1 MLKSLDEEMLGHVDI
16 LKIKK
21 LFDAT
26 NNDKENVFDVKLIE
40 EVNANLKIWTCVSS
54 LQIVTFH

>member
-1 MLKSLDEEMLGHVDI
+1 MFKSLDEEMLEDEDI

-26 NNDKENVFDVKLIE
+26 NNENDECI
-40 EVNANLKIWTCVSS
+40 
-54 LQIVTFH
+54 